1 MSNRLRELRKAQ
13 GLTIEKL
20 SKELKNKGTNI
31 SASAIQKYEQEKR
44 KPKIEAL
51 EKLAN
56 YFGVSVD
63 YLRGTEPYGMYVYVY
78 IHMYCDLSFL
88 VVANS
93 IEKADEM
100 VLNKIDW
107 DDELENFNVITY
119 PVDEPMIDEI

>member
-1 MSNRLRELRKAQ
+1 MNRLKELRKENNLSQRELGKAIGVTGQ
-13 GLTIEKL
+13 AISLYERGDREPKL
-20 SKELKNKGTNI
+20 
-31 SASAIQKYEQEKR
+31 
-44 KPKIEAL
+44 KIL
-51 EKLAN
+51 EKLAD

-63 YLRGTEPYGMYVYVY
+63 YLRGTDPYYKVYVY
-78 IHMYCDLSFL
+78 IHIYRDLSFL

-107 DDELENFNVITY
+107 DDELENFDVITY

>member
-1 MSNRLRELRKAQ
+1 MSNRLRELRKEKHLTLQ
-13 GLTIEKL
+13 ELTDKTGL
-20 SKELKNKGTNI
+20 SNQAI
-31 SASAIQKYEQEKR
+31 SFYERGKR
-44 KPKIEAL
+44 KPKIETWK
-51 EKLAN
+51 KLAD

-107 DDELENFNVITY
+107 DDELENFDVITY

>member
-1 MSNRLRELRKAQ
+1 MNRLKELRKENNLSQRELGKAIGVTRQ
-13 GLTIEKL
+13 AISLYERGDRQLKL
-20 SKELKNKGTNI
+20 KTLG
-31 SASAIQKYEQEKR
+31 
-44 KPKIEAL
+44 
-51 EKLAN
+51 KLAD

-78 IHMYCDLSFL
+78 IHMYCDLNFL
-88 VVANS
+88 VVARS

-107 DDELENFNVITY
+107 DDELENFDVITY

>member
-1 MSNRLRELRKAQ
+1 MNRLKELRKEKHLTLQELADKT
-13 GLTIEKL
+13 GL
-20 SKELKNKGTNI
+20 SNQAI
-31 SASAIQKYEQEKR
+31 SFYERGKR
-44 KPKIEAL
+44 KPKIETWK
-51 EKLAN
+51 KLAH

-88 VVANS
+88 VIASS

-107 DDELENFNVITY
+107 DDELENFDVITY